1 VGSLKKINNLFI
13 KDIFHGYC
21 LKRQSLKDKSATS
34 AGGFLKRL
42 IDKAPFTINK
52 LLTDN
57 GKEFTD
63 RFCATRPAPTPS
75 IESAPITVSS
85 IASSSPGPHKPTA

>member
-1 VGSLKKINNLFI
+1 
-13 KDIFHGYC
+13 
-21 LKRQSLKDKSATS
+21 KSATA

-63 RFCATRPAPTPS
+63 RFCATGERHPT
-75 IESAPITVSS
+75 
-85 IASSSPGPHKPTA
+85 G